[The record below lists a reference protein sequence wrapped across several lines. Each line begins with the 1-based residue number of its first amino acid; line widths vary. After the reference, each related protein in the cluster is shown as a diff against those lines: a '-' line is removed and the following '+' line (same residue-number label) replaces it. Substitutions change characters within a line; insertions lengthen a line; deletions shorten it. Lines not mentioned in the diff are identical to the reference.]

1 MADKAH
7 LSNLTTREAIAD
19 TLHRC
24 ILGLDRNNRSLMES
38 ACLKTPE
45 MTFIYGPSGNQATLA
60 GWDAINPMFDRVFGL
75 ITTHTASNIRIEL
88 EGENAS
94 TARMTAHVISY
105 HVRGE
110 EAFVEAD
117 TSYTASSLYDIE
129 VIKDGNG
136 QGLWKI
142 KTWKATML
150 WTTGDIKVLH
160 P

>member
-1 MADKAH
+1 MADQLL
-7 LSNLTTREAIAD
+7 LSNLTPREAVAD

-24 ILGLDRNNRSLMES
+24 ILGLDSNNRALLES
-38 ACLKTPE
+38 ACLKSHE
-45 MTFIYGPSGNQATLA
+45 MTFTYGQSGNQATLT
-60 GWDAINPMFDRVFGL
+60 GYDAISPMFDRVFGL
-75 ITTHTASNIRIEL
+75 TTTHIASNIRVEL
-88 EGENAS
+88 EDDKADM
-94 TARMTAHVISY
+94 ARMTAHVISY
-105 HVRGE
+105 HVREE

-129 VIKDGNG
+129 VVRDDND

>member
-1 MADKAH
+1 MADKP
-7 LSNLTTREAIAD
+7 LLPNLTPREAVAD

-24 ILGLDRNNRSLMES
+24 ILGLDSNNRPLVES
-38 ACLKTPE
+38 ACLKSTE
-45 MTFIYGPSGNQATLA
+45 MTFTYGPSGNQATLT
-60 GWDAINPMFDRVFGL
+60 GWDAISPMFDRVFSL
-75 ITTHTASNIRIEL
+75 ITTHTVSNIRIEL
-88 EGENAS
+88 EDDSAS
-94 TARMTAHVISY
+94 AARMTAHVISY
-105 HVRGE
+105 HVREE

-129 VIKDGNG
+129 VIKDNID
-136 QGLWKI
+136 QRLWKI

>member
-1 MADKAH
+1 MAAKAH

-24 ILGLDRNNRSLMES
+24 ILGLDSNNRSMMES

-45 MTFIYGPSGNQATLA
+45 MTFVYGPSGNQATLA

-88 EGENAS
+88 EEENAS

-110 EAFVEAD
+110 EAFVGAD

-129 VIKDGNG
+129 VFKDSND

-150 WTTGDIKVLH
+150 WTTGDIKALH